1 VSPLK
6 ANVYIK
12 DEMMTLKCYILHEK
26 GERLGGWVGGWGD
39 PAPVVPVRFHC
50 LSLHGLC
57 IS

>member
-26 GERLGGWVGGWGD
+26 GGWVGGWGD

>member
-12 DEMMTLKCYILHEK
+12 DEMMTLKCYYMK
-26 GERLGGWVGGWGD
+26 RVGGWGD

>member
-1 VSPLK
+1 MSPLK

-12 DEMMTLKCYILHEK
+12 DEMMTSKMLLHEK
-26 GERLGGWVGGWGD
+26 GGWVGGWGN